1 MKVTKELLG
10 KKLKGKITF
19 INHHKSQGQ
28 KNKVIRNKSRIAN
41 VTKCFVPQVDQLHV
55 GALRPVEEWGLRGLR
70 GDHHHINTT
79 YSLFLFLYYIWRK
92 NTMTGLREH
101 HHPNTTQL
109 IFTPMSLVPFHN
121 TCFVF

>member
-70 GDHHHINTT
+70 GDHHHINTAYT
-79 YSLFLFLYYIWRK
+79 LSFYSYIISGEK
-92 NTMTGLREH
+92 
-101 HHPNTTQL
+101 TQ
-109 IFTPMSLVPFHN
+109 
-121 TCFVF
+121 